1 MSGTF
6 LVVQWLSLSL
16 PTQGAWVRSLV
27 RELDPTCH
35 NEDVVQANKLKN
47 KTHTHT
53 HTHSRVYNFQSAA
66 CPRVGLGTCSVL
78 RERRRPWPQAS
89 TGTQR
94 DTDPDRPGP
103 HPSPTTYYT
112 GVALGKVCPRVPIS
126 APVEVGVTP
135 RRTAV
140 RTEVAHVSETEQ

>member
-66 CPRVGLGTCSVL
+66 CPRVGLRTCSVL

-94 DTDPDRPGP
+94 DRPRSPRVTSQP
-103 HPSPTTYYT
+103 HHLLHR
-112 GVALGKVCPRVPIS
+112 GGQKVCPRVPIS

>member
-35 NEDVVQANKLKN
+35 NEHVVQPNKLKN
-47 KTHTHT
+47 NTHTHT
-53 HTHSRVYNFQSAA
+53 HTHTHESTTSKEWHALVWGWEPVAA
-66 CPRVGLGTCSVL
+66 CYVL

-94 DTDPDRPGP
+94 DIDPD
-103 HPSPTTYYT
+103 
-112 GVALGKVCPRVPIS
+112 ALGHIPAPPLITPGRPWARSVPVCLFLPLWRWGWPIVGLLWGPR
-126 APVEVGVTP
+126 
-135 RRTAV
+135 
-140 RTEVAHVSETEQ
+140 